1 MTTKTWKYY
10 WEDFPVGKVREFGNY
25 TVSAE
30 EIIDF
35 AKKFDPQ
42 YFHVDEEAAKKSFF
56 KGLCASGWHTSAM
69 AMRMICDSYLL
80 DSASLGSPGIDE
92 LRWTKPVYANDTL
105 RLKMTVVEQRPSKSR
120 PEMGSIL
127 SRWEVFNQKDELVMH
142 MTGWGMFK
150 KRES

>member
-1 MTTKTWKYY
+1 MPRWYF
-10 WEDFPVGKVREFGNY
+10 EDLPPGFVLEAKGP
-25 TVSAE
+25 TVKAE
-30 EIIDF
+30 DIIDF

-42 YFHVDEEAAKKSFF
+42 YFHVDEEAAKQSFF

-69 AMRMICDSYLL
+69 AMRMICDAYLL

-105 RLKMTVVEQRPSKSR
+105 RLKMTVLEQRPSKSR

-127 SRWEVFNQKDELVMH
+127 SRWDIFNQKDELVMH

-150 KRES
+150 KRTPGS